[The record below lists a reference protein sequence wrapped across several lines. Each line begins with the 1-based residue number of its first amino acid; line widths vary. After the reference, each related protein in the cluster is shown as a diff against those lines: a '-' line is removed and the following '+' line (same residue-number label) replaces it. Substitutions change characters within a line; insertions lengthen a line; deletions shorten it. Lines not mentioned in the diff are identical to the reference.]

1 MKVQSLSL
9 LSANNN
15 INIQKSKV
23 NPYSNNF
30 SNSIQNSAINF
41 QHKNVLN
48 NTTKNSIRAL
58 VLALGMLV
66 APQVYAQQANNSQP
80 QAQEIVYNNK
90 KSFNKDSEI
99 NKLEGKK
106 LAHEVVDMEINTVK
120 LKQSANAD
128 SPIVV
133 TLSGSSMLVKPQ

>member
-23 NPYSNNF
+23 NSYSNNI

-58 VLALGMLV
+58 VLALGMQIIL
-66 APQVYAQQANNSQP
+66 NR
-80 QAQEIVYNNK
+80 
-90 KSFNKDSEI
+90 
-99 NKLEGKK
+99 KLKK
-106 LAHEVVDMEINTVK
+106 LYIIIKNLSIK
-120 LKQSANAD
+120 ILK
-128 SPIVV
+128 
-133 TLSGSSMLVKPQ
+133 